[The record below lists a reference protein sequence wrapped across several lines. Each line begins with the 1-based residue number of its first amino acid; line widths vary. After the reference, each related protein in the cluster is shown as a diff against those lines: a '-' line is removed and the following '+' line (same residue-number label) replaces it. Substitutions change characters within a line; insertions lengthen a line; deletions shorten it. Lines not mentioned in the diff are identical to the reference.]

1 MIEKKDLKIFPFYD
15 SMDGKDLDKLVAYAG
30 LRKLPKG
37 QLMMGDNG
45 RCNGVPL
52 LLSGTLRLFRV
63 AENGRE
69 INVYNVH
76 QGELCVLAA
85 ICTLADFEYDFSAQA
100 KEDCELAV
108 LPPEAFRQLMSESDV
123 FKNYIFNALADKLV
137 ASLRAIEMLNF
148 SSIEDRLSDYL
159 YYNADENNTVS
170 ATHEMMARDI
180 GSSREVVSRQL
191 KKFEKQGL
199 LEIKRGK
206 VQLK

>member
-1 MIEKKDLKIFPFYD
+1 MIEKKRFKIFPFFE
-15 SMDGKDLDKLVAYAG
+15 DLNSQDMDKLTTYSV

-76 QGELCVLAA
+76 EGELCVLAA

-108 LPPEAFRQLMSESDV
+108 LPPESFRQLMSESDV
-123 FKNYIFNALADKLV
+123 FKNYIFAALADKLV

-159 YYNADENNTVS
+159 YYNADESNIVS

>member
-1 MIEKKDLKIFPFYD
+1 MIEKKQLKIFPFYD
-15 SMDGKDLDKLVAYAG
+15 TMDSKDLDKLVTFCVM
-30 LRKLPKG
+30 RKLPKG

-52 LLSGTLRLFRV
+52 LLSGAIRLFRV

-76 QGELCVLAA
+76 EGELCVLAA
-85 ICTLADFEYDFSAQA
+85 ICTMADFEYDFSAQA

-108 LPPEAFRQLMSESDV
+108 LPPEAFRQLMNESDV
-123 FKNYIFNALADKLV
+123 FKNYIFSALAGKLI
-137 ASLRAIEMLNF
+137 ASLRAIEMLNV

-159 YYNADENNTVS
+159 YYNADESNTVS

>member
-1 MIEKKDLKIFPFYD
+1 MINKKDLKKFPFYD
-15 SMDGKDLDKLVAYAG
+15 KIDEQSLEKLVNYSVE
-30 LRKLPKG
+30 RKLPKG

-52 LLSGTLRLFRV
+52 ILSGTMRLFRV

-76 QGELCVLAA
+76 EGELCVLAA
-85 ICTLADFEYDFSAQA
+85 ICTLADFEYDYSTQA
-100 KEDCELAV
+100 KEDCDLAV
-108 LPPEAFRQLMSESDV
+108 LPPETFRQLMNDSEV
-123 FKNYIFNALADKLV
+123 FKNYIFTAMADKLV
-137 ASLRAIEMLNF
+137 ASMRAIEMLNF

-159 YYNADENNTVS
+159 YYNADENNMVN

-191 KKFEKQGL
+191 KKFENQGL

-206 VQLK
+206 VQLR

>member
-1 MIEKKDLKIFPFYD
+1 MIDKKRLKKFPFFKEMTTD
-15 SMDGKDLDKLVAYAG
+15 ELNRLTEFAIE
-30 LRKLPKG
+30 RKLAKG

-52 LLSGTLRLFRV
+52 LLSGVMRLFRV

-76 QGELCVLAA
+76 EGELCVLAA
-85 ICTLADFEYDFSAQA
+85 ICTLADFEYNFSAQA
-100 KEDCELAV
+100 KEDCQLAV
-108 LPPEAFRQLMSESDV
+108 IPPETFRQLMNESNV
-123 FKNYIFNALADKLV
+123 FKGYIFTALADKLV

-159 YYNADENNTVS
+159 YYNADENNQVN
-170 ATHEMMARDI
+170 ATHEMIARDI

-191 KKFEKQGL
+191 KKFEKEGL
-199 LEIKRGK
+199 LVIKRGK
-206 VQLK
+206 VLMK